1 MHRAED
7 DDRCL
12 LYHSG
17 ELVPEEKAAL
27 EIELAGCA
35 RCREL
40 LDSLRRASLFA
51 AEAAVRPPSG
61 LAERAVEMAL
71 GGREEMRV
79 PFPAVRSIGFAL
91 AFAALAVAVY
101 VFGPKR
107 GLAPGEQSL
116 KWTNGL
122 ERDILQ
128 AETDLQKI
136 SREIAVGTDP
146 AEIDAEFR
154 GLEES
159 TKELRK
165 QL

>member
-17 ELVPEEKAAL
+17 ELVPEERAAF
-27 EIELAGCA
+27 EIELARCA
-35 RCREL
+35 VCWEL

-61 LAERAVEMAL
+61 LAERAAERAL
-71 GGREEMRV
+71 GGREEGPR
-79 PFPAVRSIGFAL
+79 FPAVRSIGFAL
-91 AFAALAVAVY
+91 AFAALAAAVY

-107 GLAPGEQSL
+107 AGGKSL

-122 ERDILQ
+122 DRDILQ

-159 TKELRK
+159 TKEMKR